1 MTTALR
7 RRALVSALLASAAF
21 STSALAQ
28 GAAQDPGAVS
38 ELIITATARP
48 EERSRVTGTVQVLD
62 QNVIQRSTAKSL
74 TDLLAESSVAFM
86 SEWTPAQTSINI
98 RGGASDGQGRD
109 FLGGVLVLVNGRRA
123 GTSNL
128 SKLSGQEVQ
137 RIEVV
142 RGPSSVVYGSQ
153 NIGGVVNIIT
163 STGKDRPV
171 GAQVD
176 ASVGSWGFALLH
188 ADFTGSKDKFDWY
201 FGGSLSKRGNY
212 DSGEGGSEMLSTQ
225 YERRGFLASIGYEPT
240 DNQRIEL
247 STRSDGT
254 YNAGFRGSGSN
265 IVSKEDRYNQST
277 DLTYT
282 GDFLGGRFGLTA
294 HGSFV
299 RDIDDLRW
307 ASPVLRSGN
316 NPTPGTQKDWN
327 KRQQDITGLQVR
339 PQFKLLKGNTLLTGF
354 DYEQARLRSGRY
366 REAVVGAPTLAP
378 IGPLDNNQ
386 TDTNRAFYFEDSQE
400 LLDGKV
406 TLRGGLRRTDGK
418 MRFDPTPN
426 LVSQVSRSIDYGRTT
441 YSVGAVVRPVERLA
455 IRAGYST
462 GFRVPNA
469 TQLAGDTT
477 ALGGGRTIG
486 NPNLIPENSEQ
497 FEVGAYYAGSGFT
510 LDAALFQNVIHD
522 RILTRART
530 GTTISDVINNPADI
544 FVQGLELQGTVDVL
558 RALNANMGDWRLS
571 LRSSGYY
578 NFQMKDKGAAATANS
593 RQVQRMYL
601 YEASFAARL
610 GQDAGFLG
618 KPWNIELAGILRG
631 PVWYDTEEN
640 LLVPQAEP
648 NNTFIHRKSPFWV
661 FNLRGDVALSDRI
674 TLSGAVNNILDKNEH
689 PLFIAIDKA
698 PYKADL
704 RFQNGGRG
712 TSMPGREFVAR
723 IQARF

>member
-1 MTTALR
+1 LR
-7 RRALVSALLASAAF
+7 RRALASALLASAAF
-21 STSALAQ
+21 STSAF
-28 GAAQDPGAVS
+28 AQDSTAVG
-38 ELIITATARP
+38 ELIVTATARP
-48 EERSRVTGTVQVLD
+48 EERTRVTGTVQVLD
-62 QNVIQRSTAKSL
+62 ENVIQRSTAKSV

-109 FLGGVLVLVNGRRA
+109 FLGDVLVLVNGRRA

-128 SKLSGQEVQ
+128 SKLSGQDVQ

-142 RGPSSVVYGSQ
+142 RGPSSVIYGSQ

-163 STGKDRPV
+163 STGKDRPI

-176 ASVGSWGFALLH
+176 AAVGSWGYKLIH

-201 FGGSLSKRGNY
+201 FGGSLSRRGNY
-212 DSGEGGSEMLSTQ
+212 HSGKGGSEMLSTQ
-225 YERRGFLASIGYEPT
+225 YERRGFLASVGYEPT
-240 DNQRIEL
+240 ENQRIEL

-282 GDFLGGRFGLTA
+282 GDFFDGRFGLTA
-294 HGSFV
+294 QGSFV
-299 RDIDDLRW
+299 RDIDNLRW

-327 KRQQDITGLQVR
+327 KRRQDISSLRIR
-339 PQFKLLKGNTLLTGF
+339 PQFKLLPGNTLLTGF
-354 DYEQARLRSGRY
+354 DYEKAVLRSGRY
-366 REAVVGAPTLAP
+366 REAVVGAPALAP

-386 TDTNRAFYFEDSQE
+386 TDKNHAFYFEDSQD

-406 TLRGGLRRTDGK
+406 TLRGGLRRTDGT

-426 LVSQVSRSIDYGRTT
+426 LVSQLSRSIDYGRTT

-469 TQLAGDTT
+469 TQLAGDTI
-477 ALGGGRTIG
+477 ALGGARTIG

-497 FEVGAYYAGSGFT
+497 LEVGAYYGGAGFT

-544 FVQGLELQGTVDVL
+544 FVQGLELQGTLDLL
-558 RALNANMGDWRLS
+558 RLLQKDAGDWRLS
-571 LRSSGYY
+571 LRSAGYY

-610 GQDAGFLG
+610 GQDGGFLG
-618 KPWNIELAGILRG
+618 KPWNVELAGILRG

-640 LLVPQAEP
+640 LLIPAAEP
-648 NNTFIHRKSPFWV
+648 VNTFIHRKDPFWV
-661 FNLRGDVALSDRI
+661 FNLRGDIALSDRI
-674 TLSGAVNNILDKNEH
+674 TLSGAVNNILNKNEH